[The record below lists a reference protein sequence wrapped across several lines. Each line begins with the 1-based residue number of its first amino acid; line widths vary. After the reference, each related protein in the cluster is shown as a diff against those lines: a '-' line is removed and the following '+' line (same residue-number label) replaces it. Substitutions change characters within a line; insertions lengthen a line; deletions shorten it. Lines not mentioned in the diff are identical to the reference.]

1 MKSVVS
7 HNFLKFVLSYAKE
20 SKMIANMVCISLIVF
35 LSFYAIDR
43 TTLSR
48 IVDFSCFTQV
58 TVVLRFIIF
67 GLGILSCFYENI
79 RKTVA
84 CILYFIFSYVTY
96 RLSGAWFLF
105 DLFFIPLFLSKRIN
119 LSSVISIFF
128 YVIAIATIITVFLD
142 IYNIL
147 PQVSFG
153 QRGKFV
159 RYNLGFA
166 HPNSLGLM
174 LMLLGMLFI
183 LKVKYVRFEHLLVPV
198 MLGLICIVVP
208 NSLTPAFILFSLAV
222 SLFLIMKFQNYKF
235 GLTAGTVLGV
245 CLLLFFTAVIIA
257 AYYVSLTGAFKEYI
271 VRLPGAMWAR
281 FSLGAEAYTKYG
293 FSLFGQPYHPKD
305 TYPDFFIVDCTYFYL
320 PVFIGIIPSLAY
332 LLLVYR
338 AVWLSIKSNCFNLLI
353 IQILVFIYSISEYI
367 VIYPFF
373 MFIYFSFIG
382 REGNNVEIVN
392 NSNGMKQMATSKNAE
407 KNSCIDA

>member
-1 MKSVVS
+1 M
-7 HNFLKFVLSYAKE
+7 
-20 SKMIANMVCISLIVF
+20 
-35 LSFYAIDR
+35 
-43 TTLSR
+43 
-48 IVDFSCFTQV
+48 VDFSCFARV
-58 TVVLRFIIF
+58 SGVLRYIIL
-67 GLGILSCFYENI
+67 GLGILSCFYENKL
-79 RKTVA
+79 KTIV
-84 CILYFIFSYVTY
+84 CILYFVFSYMTY
-96 RLSGAWFLF
+96 RLSGTWFLF

-119 LSSVISIFF
+119 STSVISIFF

-183 LKVKYVRFEHLLVPV
+183 LKVKCIRFEHLLVPV

-208 NSLTPAFILFSLAV
+208 NSNTPAFILFVLAA
-222 SLFLIMKFQNYKF
+222 SLFLIMKFQNYQF

-257 AYYVSLTGAFKEYI
+257 VYYLSLTGTWKEYI
-271 VRLPGAMWAR
+271 MKLPGALWAR
-281 FSLGAEAYTKYG
+281 FSMGAEAYTKYG

-305 TYPDFFIVDCTYFYL
+305 THPGYFIVDCTYFYL
-320 PVFIGIIPSLAY
+320 PIFIGIIPSLAY

-373 MFIYFSFIG
+373 MFIYFSFID
-382 REGNNVEIVN
+382 RKRSNDEIVN
-392 NSNGMKQMATSKNAE
+392 NSNGMKQMAISKNAA

>member
-7 HNFLKFVLSYAKE
+7 HNFLKFVLSYVKE
-20 SKMIANMVCISLIVF
+20 SKMIANMVYISLIIF

-48 IVDFSCFTQV
+48 MVDFSCFARV
-58 TVVLRFIIF
+58 TGVLRYIIL
-67 GLGILSCFYENI
+67 GLGILSCFYENKL
-79 RKTVA
+79 KTIV
-84 CILYFIFSYVTY
+84 CILYFVFSYMTY
-96 RLSGAWFLF
+96 RLSGTWFLF

-119 LSSVISIFF
+119 STSVISIFF

-257 AYYVSLTGAFKEYI
+257 VYYLSLTGTWKEYI
-271 VRLPGAMWAR
+271 MKLPGALWAR

-305 TYPDFFIVDCTYFYL
+305 TYPGYFIVDCTYFYL
-320 PVFIGIIPSLAY
+320 PIFIGIIPSLAY
-332 LLLVYR
+332 LLLVCR
-338 AVWLSIKSNCFNLLI
+338 SVWLSVRNNHFSMLI
-353 IQILVFIYSISEYI
+353 IQTLVFIYSMSEYI

-373 MFIYFSFIG
+373 MFIYFSFID
-382 REGNNVEIVN
+382 RKRSNDEIVN
-392 NSNGMKQMATSKNAE
+392 NSNGMKQMAISKNAA

>member
-7 HNFLKFVLSYAKE
+7 HNFLKFVLSYVKE
-20 SKMIANMVCISLIVF
+20 SKMIANMVYISLIIF

-48 IVDFSCFTQV
+48 MVDFSCFARV
-58 TVVLRFIIF
+58 TGVLRYIIL
-67 GLGILSCFYENI
+67 GLGILSCFYENKL
-79 RKTVA
+79 KTIV
-84 CILYFIFSYVTY
+84 CILYFVFSYMTY
-96 RLSGAWFLF
+96 RLSGTWFLF

-119 LSSVISIFF
+119 STSVISIFF
-128 YVIAIATIITVFLD
+128 YVVAIATIITVFLD

-235 GLTAGTVLGV
+235 GLTAGTMFAV
-245 CLLLFFTAVIIA
+245 CLIVFFTSVILAV
-257 AYYVSLTGAFKEYI
+257 YYLSLTGTWKEYI
-271 VRLPGAMWAR
+271 MKLSGTLWGR
-281 FSLGAEAYTKYG
+281 FSLGAEAYTRYG

-305 TYPDFFIVDCTYFYL
+305 TYPDYFIVDCTYFYL

-373 MFIYFSFIG
+373 MFIYFSFID
-382 REGNNVEIVN
+382 RKRSNDEIVN
-392 NSNGMKQMATSKNAE
+392 NSNGMKQMAISKNAA

>member
-7 HNFLKFVLSYAKE
+7 HNFLKFVLSYVKE
-20 SKMIANMVCISLIVF
+20 SKMIANMVYISLIIF

-48 IVDFSCFTQV
+48 MVDFSCFARV
-58 TVVLRFIIF
+58 TGVLRYIIL
-67 GLGILSCFYENI
+67 GLGILSCFYENKL
-79 RKTVA
+79 KTIV
-84 CILYFIFSYVTY
+84 CILYFVFSYMTY
-96 RLSGAWFLF
+96 RLSGTWFLF

-119 LSSVISIFF
+119 STSVISIFF

-183 LKVKYVRFEHLLVPV
+183 LKVKCIRFEHLLVPV

-208 NSLTPAFILFSLAV
+208 NSNTPAFILFVLAA
-222 SLFLIMKFQNYKF
+222 SLFLIMKFQNYQF

-245 CLLLFFTAVIIA
+245 CLLLFFIAVIIA
-257 AYYVSLTGAFKEYI
+257 VYYLSLTGTWKEYI
-271 VRLPGAMWAR
+271 MKLPGALWAR
-281 FSLGAEAYTKYG
+281 FSMGAEAYTKYG

-305 TYPDFFIVDCTYFYL
+305 TDPGYFIVDCTYFYL
-320 PVFIGIIPSLAY
+320 PIFIGIIPSLAY

-373 MFIYFSFIG
+373 MFIYFSFID
-382 REGNNVEIVN
+382 RKRSNDEIVN
-392 NSNGMKQMATSKNAE
+392 NSNGMKQMAISKNAA